1 MAYAAIS
8 EGDRMRDGNHHKTL
22 AALLLTLASAG
33 GGCGGDETGSGTAAT
48 GTASASGG
56 TGGGAG
62 SGGAGSGGATT
73 GGGGGGGGAGGGGSG
88 GSSGT
93 FMGSPCEGDKC
104 DITLNGLDFTPDNGL
119 MLHAGVVPQGS
130 SKGFIWED
138 ATPIENGTFTVKGTA
153 VLSKGIGYFLNYY
166 VDKNRN
172 GTCEL
177 TPTDGV
183 YRVSIPP
190 VQGHVVADVTREK
203 NISNIGC
210 GGF

>member
-1 MAYAAIS
+1 
-8 EGDRMRDGNHHKTL
+8 
-22 AALLLTLASAG
+22 
-33 GGCGGDETGSGTAAT
+33 
-48 GTASASGG
+48 
-56 TGGGAG
+56 
-62 SGGAGSGGATT
+62 
-73 GGGGGGGGAGGGGSG
+73 
-88 GSSGT
+88 
-93 FMGSPCEGDKC
+93 MGSPCEGDKC

-166 VDKNRN
+166 VDKNMN

>member
-1 MAYAAIS
+1 
-8 EGDRMRDGNHHKTL
+8 MRDGNHHKTL

-73 GGGGGGGGAGGGGSG
+73 GGGGGAGGAGGAGGGGSG

-93 FMGSPCEGDKC
+93 FMGSPCAGDKC
-104 DITLNGLDFTPDNGL
+104 DITLNGLDFTPANGL

-138 ATPIENGTFTVKGTA
+138 VTTIENGTFSVQGTA
-153 VLSKGIGYFLNYY
+153 VLSKGVGYFLNYY
-166 VDKNRN
+166 VDKNMN
-172 GTCEL
+172 GMCDL
-177 TPTDGV
+177 TPTDDV
-183 YRVSIPP
+183 YRISIPP

-203 NISNIGC
+203 NLSNIGC